1 MVIRVV
7 VLVLLFAFS
16 ALGGASS
23 AATAGVQRHH
33 SVLIPGGRGHLPIA
47 GWAFIGRGYELSHAT
62 ASLRTLRG
70 RPIPGGST
78 RTGPTGR
85 FTLSPLARDVPR
97 TFVVMVRG
105 GFIAGRRQPR
115 SFAFSTVVHRRDLG
129 RIVYVGLAST
139 VLRGYLRGHPRVAER
154 TAATR
159 VRRMLGIPAWHNL
172 GFDLYNIS
180 PRWYSAAKVKRV
192 AAAYGGLRFTLEQGD
207 VKKLVA
213 ALVRAVARGRRRG
226 RPPFA
231 GATPALPA
239 QAGLVRKRRPRAHA
253 AQGTFVL
260 QNLAAGVISAAGGQ
274 GAGWMFN
281 QVGFTTTPAYVAQIQ
296 GQLNQLAADMSRL
309 KDQVSAVNSAVQET
323 YYGSLTSSL
332 TDARAALDT
341 AMEDM
346 SYVAGDTNDAN
357 RMYWA
362 QQFFERDIK
371 PIATNQKP
379 WGSTLVLINN
389 VIAQPPPGVNPLG
402 LQGAIYL
409 KSQGPFWTLS
419 KSQQMFEIVDFW
431 TQYAVEALDVYLEYE
446 HQVGSQQY
454 CNNPPTATGCP
465 LQKWVEYTQTL
476 SNQARA
482 TLHDPQGRPLKPL
495 PYIQL
500 ASDGPKYGYTI
511 DIRSG
516 LMWCTP
522 CEYYPGGSA
531 DTLAHAQYL
540 LSIGYYT
547 GFALGAG
554 LQLTPSFVPYKDFA
568 VPNASQLA
576 GLMQSCGCDQNHP
589 TGIQWLVNNADLDPS
604 WLYADKNAPYT
615 GTKPAYPGHVY
626 MWTTDVIFPGA
637 YIVPDLL
644 RGTDGVG
651 ISGGPNYYLPARTPL
666 PSEGPY
672 YP

>member
-1 MVIRVV
+1 MRVV
-7 VLVLLFAFS
+7 VLVLLVALS

-23 AATAGVQRHH
+23 AATAAVQRHH

-70 RPIPGGST
+70 RAIPGGST
-78 RTGPTGR
+78 RTGPTGK

-97 TFVVMVRG
+97 TFVVTVRG

-115 SFAFSTVVHRRDLG
+115 SFAFSTLVHRRDLR

-139 VLRGYLRGHPRVAER
+139 ILRGYLRAHPKVAER
-154 TAATR
+154 TATTR
-159 VRRMLGIPAWHNL
+159 LRRMLGIPAWHNL

-180 PRWYSAAKVKRV
+180 PRWYPAAKIMRV
-192 AAAYGGLRFTLEQGD
+192 AAAYGGM
-207 VKKLVA
+207 KKLVA
-213 ALVRAVARGRRRG
+213 ALVRAVARGRRR
-226 RPPFA
+226 PPFA
-231 GATPALPA
+231 GATPAVGA
-239 QAGLVRKRRPRAHA
+239 QAGSVRKTPPRAHA
-253 AQGTFVL
+253 AQVASFVL
-260 QNLAAGVISAAGGQ
+260 ENLAKGVLQ
-274 GAGWMFN
+274 GAGSQGLGWMFN
-281 QVGFTTTPAYVAQIQ
+281 YLGFSPTPTYVGQIQ
-296 GQLNQLAADMSRL
+296 SQLNQLAVAMSQL

-323 YYGSLTSSL
+323 YYGSLSSSL

-346 SYVAGDTNDAN
+346 SYVAGDTNDTN

-362 QQFFERDIK
+362 QRFFDSDIK

-402 LQGAIYL
+402 LQGALYL

-419 KSQQMFEIVDFW
+419 KSQQMFDIVDFW

-446 HQVGSQQY
+446 HAPEVGGQQY
-454 CNNPPTATGCP
+454 CDNPPTAGGCP
-465 LQKWVEYTQTL
+465 LQKEVDYTQTL
-476 SNQARA
+476 SNKALA
-482 TLHDPQGRPLKPL
+482 TLQDPQGRQLKPL
-495 PYIQL
+495 PTTQTDPSL
-500 ASDGPKYGYTI
+500 PTYGFTV
-511 DIRSG
+511 DTRSG

-522 CEYYPGGSA
+522 CPYYPTQA
-531 DTLAHAQYL
+531 AYTLPTAQSQ
-540 LSIGYYT
+540 LSNGYYDNILP
-547 GFALGAG
+547 LGAG
-554 LQLTPSFVPYKDFA
+554 MCCTSSWVPYKDFK
-568 VPNASQLA
+568 VPNATQLA
-576 GLMQSCGCDQNHP
+576 GLMQGCGCDQNHP
-589 TGIQWLVNNADLDPS
+589 TGVQWLVNNGVIDPS
-604 WLYADKNAPYT
+604 WLYADKTWPGVPTY
-615 GTKPAYPGHVY
+615 KPAYPGHVY
-626 MWTTDVIFPGA
+626 VWSTDVVIFTGA

-644 RGTDGVG
+644 RGPDGAT
-651 ISGGPNYYLPARTPL
+651 GGYGGSNYYYLPVRTPL

>member
-1 MVIRVV
+1 VMRVV
-7 VLVLLFAFS
+7 VLVLLVAVS

-23 AATAGVQRHH
+23 AATAGVQRDH

-70 RPIPGGST
+70 RPIPGGSS
-78 RTGPTGR
+78 RTGRAGK

-105 GFIAGRRQPR
+105 GFIAGRRPPR
-115 SFAFSTVVHRRDLG
+115 SFAFSAVVHRRDLG

-139 VLRGYLRGHPRVAER
+139 VLRGYLRAHPGVAER
-154 TAATR
+154 TAAAR

-180 PRWYSAAKVKRV
+180 PRWYPAAKVMRV
-192 AAAYGGLRFTLEQGD
+192 AAAYGGM
-207 VKKLVA
+207 KKLVA

-231 GATPALPA
+231 GATPAVPA
-239 QAGLVRKRRPRAHA
+239 QAESVRKTPPRAHA
-253 AQGTFVL
+253 AQGSFL
-260 QNLAAGVISAAGGQ
+260 LKNLAAGVISAAAGQ
-274 GAGWMFN
+274 GAGWAFN
-281 QVGFTTTPAYVAQIQ
+281 QLGLTTTPAYVAEIQ
-296 GQLNQLAADMSRL
+296 SQLNQLAADMSRL

-362 QQFFERDIK
+362 QRFFDSDIT

-389 VIAQPPPGVNPLG
+389 VIAQPPPGVNALG
-402 LQGAIYL
+402 LQGALYI

-454 CNNPPTATGCP
+454 CDNPPTDTGCP
-465 LQKWVEYTQTL
+465 LQKWVDYTQTL
-476 SNQARA
+476 GNQALA

-495 PYIQL
+495 PTTKG
-500 ASDGPKYGYTI
+500 GPDPSLPTYGFTV

-522 CEYYPGGSA
+522 C
-531 DTLAHAQYL
+531 QYL
-540 LSIGYYT
+540 AGTSPPAYSLAAAQSQLSTGYYDNS
-547 GFALGAG
+547 FALGTG
-554 LQLTPSFVPYKDFA
+554 VNFTSSWVPYKDFA
-568 VPNASQLA
+568 VPNSAQLL
-576 GLMQSCGCDQNHP
+576 GLMQGCGCDQNHP
-589 TGIQWLVNNADLDPS
+589 TGVQWLVNNGVIDPS
-604 WLYADKNAPYT
+604 WLYADKTPPGVPTY
-615 GTKPAYPGHVY
+615 KPAYPGHVY
-626 MWTTDVIFPGA
+626 MWTTDVVFPGA

>member
-1 MVIRVV
+1 VMRVV
-7 VLVLLFAFS
+7 VLLLLFTLS

-33 SVLIPGGRGHLPIA
+33 SVLIPGGQGHLPIA

-70 RPIPGGST
+70 RAIPGGST
-78 RTGPTGR
+78 RTGATGK

-115 SFAFSTVVHRRDLG
+115 SFAFSAVVHRRDLG

-139 VLRGYLRGHPRVAER
+139 VLRGYLRAHPSVAER

-180 PRWYSAAKVKRV
+180 PRWYPAAKVMRV
-192 AAAYGGLRFTLEQGD
+192 AAAYGGVR
-207 VKKLVA
+207 KLVA
-213 ALVRAVARGRRRG
+213 ALVRVVARGRKRG

-231 GATPALPA
+231 FAGATPAVPA
-239 QAGLVRKRRPRAHA
+239 RAGLVRKRPPRAHA
-253 AQGTFVL
+253 AGAAGFVL
-260 QNLAAGVISAAGGQ
+260 KNLAAGVISAAAGQ
-274 GAGWMFN
+274 GAGWAFN
-281 QVGFTTTPAYVAQIQ
+281 QLGLTPTPAYVAEIQ
-296 GQLNQLAADMSRL
+296 SQLNQLAADMSRL
-309 KDQVSAVNSAVQET
+309 EDQVSAVNSAVQAT
-323 YYGSLTSSL
+323 YYASESSSL

-362 QQFFERDIK
+362 QRFFDSDIT

-389 VIAQPPPGVNPLG
+389 VLAQPPQGVNPLG
-402 LQGAIYL
+402 LQGALYI

-419 KSQQMFEIVDFW
+419 KSQQMFDIVNFW

-454 CNNPPTATGCP
+454 CNDPPTATGCP
-465 LQKWVEYTQTL
+465 LQKWVDYTQTL
-476 SNQARA
+476 SDQALA
-482 TLHDPQGRPLKPL
+482 TLHEYPQGRPLQPL
-495 PYIQL
+495 PTGKDPTTGQVI
-500 ASDGPKYGYTI
+500 GYTI
-511 DIRSG
+511 DLRSH

-522 CEYYPGGSA
+522 CPWLAGGA
-531 DTLAHAQYL
+531 AWTFAQAQSQLSTPNPYSNTYL
-540 LSIGYYT
+540 YSQS
-547 GFALGAG
+547 FAL
-554 LQLTPSFVPYKDFA
+554 PYNDFA
-568 VPNASQLA
+568 VPNQIQLVNLLQ
-576 GLMQSCGCDQNHP
+576 GCGCDLNHP
-589 TGIQWLVNNADLDPS
+589 TGVQWLVNNADLNPS
-604 WLYADKNAPYT
+604 WLKADQVCCPPYT
-615 GTKPAYPGHVY
+615 GFPPVNPGHVY
-626 MWTTDVIFPGA
+626 VWSSDPGPTGTGGSH
-637 YIVPDLL
+637 YTRDLKTVA
-644 RGTDGVG
+644 GNYAGG
-651 ISGGPNYYLPARTPL
+651 NISPVAQYYLPARTPL